1 MAWHCAVWGSP
12 IGHSL
17 SPVLHRAAY
26 AALGLRDWSYD
37 RREVDAAAFPDAL
50 AALDGSWRGLSLT
63 MPLKEAAL
71 AAASVVDATAQDT
84 GSANTLVATPAGWHA
99 HNTDIHGIE
108 TALLVAGC
116 SDTTEALV
124 IGSGATARSAVAA
137 LAASGTRRVTF
148 MVRGRPRPETAAQ
161 AERAG
166 LVVRTVPLGD
176 WPRVDVV
183 ISTVP
188 PDAVTG
194 LDAFPDTDRDE
205 SPRTV
210 LDVVYGHGPTPLQ
223 RRARARGWTLATGTD
238 MLLHQAAAQVALMT
252 GHPAPLDAMASALAA
267 FVDPEWG
274 TPLGTTS

>member
-1 MAWHCAVWGSP
+1 VWGSP
-12 IGHSL
+12 IRHSL
-17 SPVLHRAAY
+17 SPVLHRAAH
-26 AALGLRDWSYD
+26 AALGLHDWSYD
-37 RREVDAAAFPDAL
+37 RREVDAAAFQGAL
-50 AALDGSWRGLSLT
+50 AGLDDSWRGLSLT
-63 MPLKEAAL
+63 MPLKEEAL
-71 AAASVVDATAQDT
+71 AAASLVEAAARDT
-84 GSANTLVATPAGWHA
+84 GSANTLIATPAGWHA

-108 TALLVAGC
+108 AALLVAGC
-116 SDTTEALV
+116 TDTTEALV

-148 MVRGRPRPETAAQ
+148 MVRGRPRPETVAQ

-166 LVVRTVPLGD
+166 LVVGTVPLGD
-176 WPRVDVV
+176 WTRADVV

-188 PDAVTG
+188 PDSVTG

-223 RRARARGWTLATGTD
+223 RWARSRGWTLAFGTD

-252 GHPAPLDAMASALAA
+252 GRPAPLDAMATALAA

-274 TPLGTTS
+274 TPLGATS

>member
-1 MAWHCAVWGSP
+1 MARHCAVWGSP
-12 IGHSL
+12 LGHSL

-26 AALGLRDWSYD
+26 AALGLSGWSYD
-37 RREVDAAAFPDAL
+37 RREVDVAAFPDAL
-50 AALDGSWRGLSLT
+50 AALDDSWRGLSLT

-71 AAASVVDATAQDT
+71 AAASVVDAAARDT

-108 TALLVAGC
+108 MALLVAGC
-116 SDTTEALV
+116 VDTTEALV

-137 LAASGTRRVTF
+137 LAAAGTRQVTF
-148 MVRGRPRPETAAQ
+148 MVRGLPRPETVAQ

-166 LVVRTVPLGD
+166 LVVETVPLGV
-176 WPRVDVV
+176 WPCVDVV
-183 ISTVP
+183 VSTVP

-194 LDAFPDTDRDE
+194 LEAFPVSDRDE

-223 RRARARGWTLATGTD
+223 RRARVRGWTLAFGTD
-238 MLLHQAAAQVALMT
+238 MLVHQAAAQVALMT
-252 GHPAPLDAMASALAA
+252 GRPAPLDAMASALAA

>member
-1 MAWHCAVWGSP
+1 MPRHCAVWGSP

-26 AALGLRDWSYD
+26 AALGLRTWTYD
-37 RREVDAAAFPDAL
+37 RREVDVAAFPDAL
-50 AALDGSWRGLSLT
+50 AGLDDTWRGLSLT
-63 MPLKEAAL
+63 MPLKEVAL
-71 AAASVVDATAQDT
+71 TAASVVDATARDT

-108 TALLVAGC
+108 AALLVAGC
-116 SDTTEALV
+116 VDTTHALV

-148 MVRGRPRPETAAQ
+148 MVRDRPRPETVEQ

-166 LVVRTVPLGD
+166 LVVDAVALGD
-176 WPRVDVV
+176 WPLADVV

-188 PDAVTG
+188 PEAVPG
-194 LDAFPDTDRDE
+194 LDAFPVTDRDE
-205 SPRTV
+205 SPLTV

-223 RRARARGWTLATGTD
+223 RRARACGWTLAAGTD
-238 MLLHQAAAQVALMT
+238 MLLHQAAAQVTLMT
-252 GHPAPLDAMASALAA
+252 GRPAPLDAMATALAA
-267 FVDPEWG
+267 LVDPEWG
-274 TPLGTTS
+274 TPLPTPS